1 MSQLA
6 DLNSISFSHAFL
18 IKSLLWFALLNE
30 LLSIIEPTRICVPI
44 KRVMQF
50 CNFQVTICPCGFY
63 SLAEHALM
71 DHLKH
76 KHPIVKEIHKYLQ
89 NSESIKIV
97 KEKVSRLRDEK
108 SLGTIE

>member
-1 MSQLA
+1 
-6 DLNSISFSHAFL
+6 
-18 IKSLLWFALLNE
+18 
-30 LLSIIEPTRICVPI
+30 
-44 KRVMQF
+44 
-50 CNFQVTICPCGFY
+50 
-63 SLAEHALM
+63 M